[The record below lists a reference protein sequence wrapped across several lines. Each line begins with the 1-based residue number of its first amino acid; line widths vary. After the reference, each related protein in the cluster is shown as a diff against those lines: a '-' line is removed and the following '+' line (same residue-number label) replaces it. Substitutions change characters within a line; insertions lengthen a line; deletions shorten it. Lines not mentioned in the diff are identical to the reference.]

1 MANIKF
7 SGNIGKEPE
16 LRFTPEGKAQIS
28 FSVALYTGK
37 DKEGNQNPSIWA
49 RVYAFGE
56 TAEAMGQALHKGSKV
71 TVEGTPRPARTWVDK
86 EGVEHPAGLEVTAWS
101 WAEGDAF
108 RPDAVHPG
116 QASEF

>member
-7 SGNIGKEPE
+7 RGNIGKDPD
-16 LRFTPEGKAQIS
+16 LRYTPEGKAQIT

-37 DKEGNQNPSIWA
+37 NKDGEYNPSLWA
-49 RVYAFGE
+49 RVYAFGD
-56 TAEAMGQALHKGSKV
+56 TAEAMHQQLHKGSKV
-71 TVEGTPRPARTWVDK
+71 TIEGTPRPERKWTDK
-86 EGVEHPAGLEVTAWS
+86 EGVERPAGLEVTAWS

>member
-7 SGNIGKEPE
+7 SGNIGREPE
-16 LRFTPEGKAQIS
+16 LRFTPEGKAQVT

-37 DKEGNQNPSIWA
+37 NKDGEYNPSLWA
-49 RVYAFGE
+49 RVYAFGD
-56 TAEAMGQALHKGSKV
+56 TAEAMHQQLHKGSKV
-71 TVEGTPRPARTWVDK
+71 TIEGTPRPSRTWKGDD
-86 EGVEHPAGLEVTAWS
+86 GVERPAGLEVTAWS